1 MMSQVCLI
9 AIELAMGLVNITSPS
24 PTTLV
29 CLAQSYHHQM
39 PRLQPH
45 ETNKLVYKTCA
56 HSTSVCVILLGDF
69 Q

>member
-39 PRLQPH
+39 LRLQPH
-45 ETNKLVYKTCA
+45 ETNKLIYIKHVHTA
-56 HSTSVCVILLGDF
+56 RRCV
-69 Q
+69 